1 MKTISALVTAFT
13 RLPVSPS
20 QAGSCVNFPPALII
34 GRPSVTATVLLLR
47 QITVVSVVDE
57 VDTERRYTW
66 TVSTGKTGY
75 AIPTGTWK
83 PKWRSR
89 DHWPKA
95 CNAPIPFAVFFHGDY
110 AIHAIDATS
119 RLGQPASQGCVRVA
133 PDIAALFFETV
144 KTYGKANTEIVI
156 TG

>member
-1 MKTISALVTAFT
+1 MKTVSALVTAFT
-13 RLPVSPS
+13 RLPVPPS
-20 QAGSCVNFPPALII
+20 QAGSCVNFPPAPII

-57 VDTERRYTW
+57 VDTERRYMW
-66 TVSTGKTGY
+66 TISTGKTGY

-95 CNAPIPFAVFFHGDY
+95 CDAPIPFAVFFHGGN
-110 AIHAIDATS
+110 ANDATS
-119 RLGQPASQGCVRVA
+119 RLGQPASHGCVRMA
-133 PDIAALFFETV
+133 ADIAALFFEPV